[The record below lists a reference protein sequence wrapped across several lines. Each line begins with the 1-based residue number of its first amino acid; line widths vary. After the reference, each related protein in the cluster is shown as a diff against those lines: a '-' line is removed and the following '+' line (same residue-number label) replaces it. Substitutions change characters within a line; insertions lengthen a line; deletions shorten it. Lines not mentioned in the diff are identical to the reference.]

1 MTNFSVI
8 QKYLAFAM
16 LLLFTFSMTPKKYL
30 HDLVSNHEDFYSLH
44 FGDETTVNQIGFH
57 CQCEDL
63 VVSTP
68 FIQVSFG
75 LNISS
80 SYVYEDLA
88 SSDNIFLFLN
98 TYTTKDS
105 RGPPSIA

>member
-1 MTNFSVI
+1 M
-8 QKYLAFAM
+8 M
-16 LLLFTFSMTPKKYL
+16 LLFTFSIMPKKYL
-30 HDLVSNHEDFYSLH
+30 HDLVANHEDFYSLH
-44 FGDETTVNQIGFH
+44 FGDKTTVSQTGFN

-68 FIQVSFG
+68 FIQTSFG

-80 SYVYEDLA
+80 LYVYKELA
-88 SSDNIFLFLN
+88 SSPIIIFFLN